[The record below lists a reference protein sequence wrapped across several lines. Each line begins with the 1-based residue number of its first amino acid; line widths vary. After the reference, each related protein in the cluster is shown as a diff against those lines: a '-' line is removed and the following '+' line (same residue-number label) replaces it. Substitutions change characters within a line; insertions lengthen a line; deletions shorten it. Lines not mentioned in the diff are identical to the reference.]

1 MTFSMRSLKKL
12 LEYNGVGPNDNLNPG
27 NGFLVFSKHNKLL
40 EIDLLGLSAL
50 PCQCFEFN
58 R

>member
-1 MTFSMRSLKKL
+1 MRSLKKL